1 MQPTPPQ
8 VKAPGTVPAAPRK
21 RFFAATHGMPPW
33 VPRLLLQVTGILVLL
48 FAAYHV
54 MRALRGLLIL
64 VLISFFLA
72 TALEPAVAYLARR
85 GWRRGPATGV
95 IFVVAVLLVGSL
107 IGLMVPLVIS
117 QTVNLIDKMPS
128 YIDQFAEFLGRFG
141 VDVAPDRILDAVT
154 SIDASIEGLA
164 GDFGGTVLGV
174 GSALGATIFQMLS
187 VALCTFSLTADAPR
201 IRRGVLGVLTPQR
214 QRMMIEVQEIAIAKV
229 GGYIYSRTLLAGVA
243 AGVTW
248 VALMIIGVPFAVPL
262 AIWVGVLSQFVPVV
276 GTYIGGVLPVLIAL
290 LESPG
295 KALWVAGF
303 IALYQQ
309 FENYIVAPRIT
320 SRTMSLH
327 PAVAF
332 GSAIAGATL
341 LGAPGALMALPV
353 AATVQA
359 WVSTYI
365 ERHEL
370 VESELIADDELDEEE
385 REAAKEDD
393 DASSEHPSP

>member
-1 MQPTPPQ
+1 
-8 VKAPGTVPAAPRK
+8 
-21 RFFAATHGMPPW
+21 MPPW
-33 VPRLLLQVTGILVLL
+33 VPRLLLQVTCIVVLL
-48 FAAYHV
+48 YTAYHV
-54 MRALRGLLIL
+54 MRALRGLLVL

-85 GWRRGPATGV
+85 GWKRGPATGV
-95 IFVVAVLLVGSL
+95 IFFAAVLLVGSL
-107 IGLMVPLVIS
+107 IGLMVPLVIT
-117 QTVNLIDKMPS
+117 QTANLIDKMPS
-128 YIDQFAEFLGRFG
+128 YIDQLAEFLGRFG
-141 VDVAPDRILDAVT
+141 IDVEPNRMLEAVT

-174 GSALGATIFQMLS
+174 GTALVATIFQLLTI
-187 VALCTFSLTADAPR
+187 ALFTFYLTADAPR
-201 IRRGVLGVLTPQR
+201 IRRGVLRVLTPER
-214 QRMMIEVQEIAIAKV
+214 QRVMIEVQEIAIDKV
-229 GGYIYSRTLLAGVA
+229 GGYIYSRTLLAAVA
-243 AGVTW
+243 ATVTW
-248 VALMIIGVPFAVPL
+248 IALMIIGVPFAVPL

-276 GTYIGGVLPVLIAL
+276 GTYIGGILPVLIAL

-309 FENYIVAPRIT
+309 FENYIVSPRIT

-332 GSAIAGATL
+332 GSAIVGATL

-353 AATVQA
+353 AATIQA

-370 VESELIADDELDEEE
+370 IESELIEDAALDEEE
-385 REAAKEDD
+385 AEREAEEAEESVET
-393 DASSEHPSP
+393 APA